1 MFDYNQMEY
10 YSLFII
16 IIFFTAL
23 VSVSRFYLLNTR
35 IINAYYL

>member
-16 IIFFTAL
+16 IIFL
-23 VSVSRFYLLNTR
+23 FYISIVLSILFINIR